1 MDKTVTKGAYNGYVS
16 VLKLIASA
24 FVVFI
29 HVTFPG
35 KFGSAVHAL
44 ARFAVAF
51 FFCVSGYYAYRAT
64 VPELQ
69 KRLKKITF
77 LMILGSVI
85 YLAWEIIYRFAIT
98 HKSVHKYIIDLLSV
112 ESVARFVF
120 TGKIPFGS
128 HLWYLMAMILI
139 YLIMI
144 AYSRFWNSPDEI
156 NYTPLY
162 CVAICGYILM
172 IIFAIKFRAANLK
185 TSVVVYRYCLC
196 FGLPA
201 FSLGLF
207 LRQYRERIVQNYGFS
222 SQKAVLII
230 VLGSALCLL
239 QWFGIGAMS
248 WPVGLVPVV
257 VVLMLAATQ
266 ERQPSPQSP
275 FKRAFFMCAETSSTV
290 VYMIHPLIDKVISY
304 NAKRVPAFRMVMFN
318 KWLYPLF
325 VLLVSLL
332 IGMCV
337 SIVLYAISNR
347 KTRQNTHP

>member
-1 MDKTVTKGAYNGYVS
+1 MDKTVIKGARNGYVS

-24 FVVFI
+24 FVVFV

-35 KFGSAVHAL
+35 EFGSGVNAL

-64 VPELQ
+64 VPGLQ

-77 LMILGSVI
+77 LMILGVVI
-85 YLAWEIIYRFAIT
+85 YLGWEVIYRFAIT
-98 HKSVHKYIIDLLSV
+98 HKSVHKYITGLLSV
-112 ESVARFVF
+112 ESVAQFIF
-120 TGKIPFGS
+120 TGKIPFGG

-144 AYSRFWNSPDEI
+144 VYSRFWNSPDEI

-162 CVAICGYILM
+162 CVATFGYILM

-185 TSVVVYRYCLC
+185 MQMMVYRYCLC

-201 FSLGLF
+201 FCLGLF

-222 SQKAVLII
+222 SQKAVLMI

-239 QWFGIGAMS
+239 QWFGIGTMS

-257 VVLMLAATQ
+257 AALMLAATQ
-266 ERQPSPQSP
+266 ERQPGPQSP
-275 FKRAFFMCAETSSTV
+275 FKRAFFICAETSSTV
-290 VYMIHPLIDKVISY
+290 IYLIHLLIHRVITY
-304 NAKRVPAFRMVMFN
+304 NSKRVPAFKAVMSN
-318 KWLYPLF
+318 KWLYPFF
-325 VLLVSLL
+325 VLLVSVL

-347 KTRQNTHP
+347 KARQNTHP